1 MTLTLVEY
9 HWSMMALLYPRL
21 RRHDPIQLSG
31 YDGVIVDLW
40 LRPIEASCSTKREVI
55 LVLLHD
61 ALRLHASLHLIHIVG
76 ITVVVVQ
83 SAHDWYTVGF
93 N

>member
-31 YDGVIVDLW
+31 YDGVIIDLW

-55 LVLLHD
+55 LVLLH
-61 ALRLHASLHLIHIVG
+61 ATLYLIHIVG